1 MCGMGVGAIAISAWM
16 WVGARVMTLDTWT
29 WVVDMTFT
37 TWMGLGQFPHC
48 VLLYLELMKKVHD
61 INPMPIVLEMLLV
74 LKVA

>member
-29 WVVDMTFT
+29 WVVDVTFI
-37 TWMGLGQFPHC
+37 TWMGLGHFRHC